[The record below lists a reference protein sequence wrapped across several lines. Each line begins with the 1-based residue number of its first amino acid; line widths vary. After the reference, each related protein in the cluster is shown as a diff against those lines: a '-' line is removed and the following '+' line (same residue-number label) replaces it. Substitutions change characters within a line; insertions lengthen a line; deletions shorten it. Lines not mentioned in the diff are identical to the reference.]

1 MIIVDTSAWV
11 ALFRATGSPA
21 HQRLRQMLRHQQPV
35 VMLDVVYQELLQGAR
50 DAHHFIRLQAELDA
64 LPTWEPDDSR
74 ELHRQAAML
83 YARCRWRGHTV
94 RSPHDCLIAA
104 SAIEAGLPL
113 LHDDRDFVALAA
125 VDSRLLFVH
134 DHP

>member
-1 MIIVDTSAWV
+1 LIVDTSVWV

-21 HQRLRQMLRHQQPV
+21 HQRLRQALRRQEPVFMLE
-35 VMLDVVYQELLQGAR
+35 VVYQELLQGAR
-50 DAHHFIRLQAELDA
+50 DAAHFIRLQTALDA
-64 LPTWEPDDSR
+64 VPLWSPADSL

-83 YARCRWRGHTV
+83 YARCRWRGVTV

-104 SAIEAGLPL
+104 SAVEAGLPL

-125 VDSRLLFVH
+125 AEPRLSFVM
-134 DHP
+134 

>member
-1 MIIVDTSAWV
+1 MIVDTSVWV

-21 HQRLRQMLRHQQPV
+21 HQRLRQALRRQEPVFMLE
-35 VMLDVVYQELLQGAR
+35 VVYQELLQGAR
-50 DAHHFIRLQAELDA
+50 DAAHFIRLQTALDA
-64 LPTWEPDDSR
+64 VPLWSPADSL

-83 YARCRWRGHTV
+83 YARCRWRGVTV

-104 SAIEAGLPL
+104 SAVEAGLPL

-125 VDSRLLFVH
+125 AEPRLSFVM
-134 DHP
+134 